1 VTDYSGNQ
9 ASDNITV
16 TVLDVTK
23 PTAYAGEDRT
33 VAENQR
39 LTFDG
44 TMSYDNVGVSNYTW
58 TFTDDGLKILKGI
71 SPAYVFESPGVYQV
85 TLIVTDYSGNQAS
98 DNITVTV
105 LDVTKPTAY
114 AGEDIIMVIDNVIVF
129 NGIDST
135 DNTGIVS
142 YTWDFGDGTFSTG
155 AQIEHEYANTGT
167 YDVSLTVEDTQGN
180 QHVDWI
186 KVTIQPAS
194 SSFFLLIIGL
204 GFVFTVIIVVYR
216 EKLRT
221 WRDPKTKPLDIIG

>member
-1 VTDYSGNQ
+1 
-9 ASDNITV
+9 
-16 TVLDVTK
+16 
-23 PTAYAGEDRT
+23 
-33 VAENQR
+33 
-39 LTFDG
+39 
-44 TMSYDNVGVSNYTW
+44 
-58 TFTDDGLKILKGI
+58 
-71 SPAYVFESPGVYQV
+71 
-85 TLIVTDYSGNQAS
+85 VTDYSGNQAS

-221 WRDPKTKPLDIIG
+221 WRDPKTKPLDTIG